1 LFRSFDAFVRCLLA
15 FFPAPSLEGVASA
28 FRLLTGWCRRKFKT
42 APAGLARSAVSKI
55 AAIEVGGKFEDE
67 KFDAESGDEE
77 VAPADER
84 IRSTDDVKS
93 DAPNSR
99 NSSPTAN

>member
-1 LFRSFDAFVRCLLA
+1 
-15 FFPAPSLEGVASA
+15 
-28 FRLLTGWCRRKFKT
+28 
-42 APAGLARSAVSKI
+42 VSKI
-55 AAIEVGGKFEDE
+55 AAIEVGGKFEGE

-93 DAPNSR
+93 DASNSR

>member
-1 LFRSFDAFVRCLLA
+1 
-15 FFPAPSLEGVASA
+15 
-28 FRLLTGWCRRKFKT
+28 
-42 APAGLARSAVSKI
+42 VSKI